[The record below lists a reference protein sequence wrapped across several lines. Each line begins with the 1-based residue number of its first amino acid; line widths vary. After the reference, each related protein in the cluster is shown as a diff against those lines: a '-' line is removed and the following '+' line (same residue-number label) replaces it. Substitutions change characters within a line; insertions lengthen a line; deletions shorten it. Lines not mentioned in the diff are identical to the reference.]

1 MGEKEYLTQ
10 VLENYERAYQ
20 GGEVTMP
27 AFLLRRTIELIRDM
41 KGEARPVE
49 ERDFRNA
56 DWGGWLPAWV
66 QERDGECYW
75 DTIRA
80 TALTGNRDEYMF
92 WTAKPTE
99 AQMREVK
106 WDVRG

>member
-1 MGEKEYLTQ
+1 MDKEIVTQ
-10 VLENYERAYQ
+10 MMENCIRHAEDGVAT
-20 GGEVTMP
+20 VPVAM
-27 AFLLRRTIELIRDM
+27 LRRTIELIRDM
-41 KGEARPVE
+41 KGEARPIE

-99 AQMREVK
+99 AQMKAVE
-106 WDVRG
+106 WDG